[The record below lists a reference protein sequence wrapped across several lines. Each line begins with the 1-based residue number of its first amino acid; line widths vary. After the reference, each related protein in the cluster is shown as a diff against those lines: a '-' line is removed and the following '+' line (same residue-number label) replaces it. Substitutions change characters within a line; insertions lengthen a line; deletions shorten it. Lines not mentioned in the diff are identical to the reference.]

1 MRISDWSS
9 DVCSS
14 DLDLAHLSIEI
25 EAARHAAL
33 FAEREQL
40 ARQPR
45 RPPAIDEQDMIAR
58 IAERFDH
65 KQRSRPAT
73 PPVILCAALDADPL
87 SSLRLISPFDR
98 PAPNQ
103 PTRPMDPPVTAALS
117 PQPRTRK
124 AHLRP

>member
-45 RPPAIDEQDMIAR
+45 RPPEIDEPDMIAR
-58 IAERFDH
+58 IVERFDPE
-65 KQRSRPAT
+65 RRARRAT
-73 PPVILCAALDADPL
+73 RTVILCGELDDDRL
-87 SSLRLISPFDR
+87 SGLRQIEPFDR
-98 PAPNQ
+98 ETRNQ
-103 PTRPMDPPVTAALS
+103 PA
-117 PQPRTRK
+117 RK
-124 AHLRP
+124 SVVAGKRVSERV

>member
-45 RPPAIDEQDMIAR
+45 RPPEIDEPDMIAR
-58 IAERFDH
+58 IAERFDPE
-65 KQRSRPAT
+65 RRARRANRT
-73 PPVILCAALDADPL
+73 LNLCGDLDDHRL
-87 SSLRLISPFDR
+87 SGLRLIEPFAR
-98 PAPNQ
+98 ERRNQ
-103 PTRPMDPPVTAALS
+103 HRWTMEHKRAADSQHPTRQTPG
-117 PQPRTRK
+117 K
-124 AHLRP
+124 AR